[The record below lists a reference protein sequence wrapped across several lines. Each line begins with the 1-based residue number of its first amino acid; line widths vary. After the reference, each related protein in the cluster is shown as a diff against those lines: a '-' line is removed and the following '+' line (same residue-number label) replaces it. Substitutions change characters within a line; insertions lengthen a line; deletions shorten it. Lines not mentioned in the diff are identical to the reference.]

1 MGLIVLSFAAT
12 TDDNIQNGYLLNSN
26 NAVRVAIKLAPDPPI
41 TRSRGRSQQITT
53 TVNCQ
58 TAGKI
63 QCQVASEIKQAASS
77 TRQNP
82 LQFEVV
88 ERTRTRMLRSR
99 RVIIE

>member
-1 MGLIVLSFAAT
+1 M
-12 TDDNIQNGYLLNSN
+12 DNNIQNRYLLNSN
-26 NAVRVAIKLAPDPPI
+26 NAVRVAIKLAQDPPI
-41 TRSRGRSQQITT
+41 TCSRGWPQQITT

-63 QCQVASEIKQAASS
+63 QCQQAASS
-77 TRQNP
+77 TRLNP

-88 ERTRTRMLRSR
+88 ERTQTRMLHSR